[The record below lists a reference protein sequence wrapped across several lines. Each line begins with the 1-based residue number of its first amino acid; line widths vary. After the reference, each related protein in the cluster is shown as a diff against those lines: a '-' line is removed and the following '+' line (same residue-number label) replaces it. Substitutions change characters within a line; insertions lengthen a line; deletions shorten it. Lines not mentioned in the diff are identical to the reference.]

1 MEMMMRQRR
10 IWRSSK
16 YQLHEM
22 KMTESVSTVIFNPPV
37 LLVPGKLLRIAVA
50 LSCACLIELCLRSWL
65 VCIFLALADRST
77 RDCAGIRRP
86 VKEGLGTEIAWHKV
100 IEVFWIEIGFWCF
113 GRSRGQEA
121 HAGGEGGR
129 GGPATPGVVLGDP
142 DSSSRAPVFTEGHS
156 TFIQAYRLAE
166 SPIPIRVR

>member
-100 IEVFWIEIGFWCF
+100 TEVLGLGLVSSALAGVEGKRHTLE
-113 GRSRGQEA
+113 GKG
-121 HAGGEGGR
+121 AGGAC
-129 GGPATPGVVLGDP
+129 GPWCRPW
-142 DSSSRAPVFTEGHS
+142 
-156 TFIQAYRLAE
+156 
-166 SPIPIRVR
+166 